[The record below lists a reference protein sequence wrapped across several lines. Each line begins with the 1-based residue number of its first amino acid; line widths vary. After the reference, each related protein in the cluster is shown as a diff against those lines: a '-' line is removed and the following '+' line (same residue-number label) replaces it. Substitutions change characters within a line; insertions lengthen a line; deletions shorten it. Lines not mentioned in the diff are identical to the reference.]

1 MIHNNDITQE
11 LHDQV
16 LMAIDHKQAIAPCGS
31 DSKAFYGN
39 ETTAKPLSTMQ
50 HTGIVAYE
58 PSELAVTVRAG
69 TRTCELETLLAEHG
83 QKLAFEPPCLS
94 PDSTIGGAVAAGLS
108 GPSRP
113 WLGAVRDHMLGTR
126 LITGHGKLTH
136 FGGQVMKN
144 VAGYDV
150 SRLMAGSLGTL
161 ALILEVSLK
170 VVPIAD
176 KEITLALE
184 MPESDAME
192 LGIRLRQDAMPLTAS
207 CYFDGC
213 LYLRLGGASSAVKQA
228 MQKIGGEL
236 LPNPEQLWNALRN
249 QTHEFFQQYDRPLWR
264 ISCPPATQVISRL
277 EGNSLIEWSG
287 AQRWIYS
294 NIPVNM
300 IRSIAEKHKGHATLY
315 RGRLPGVSAFAPQ
328 PQELLHM
335 QKRLKQ
341 ALDPHGIFNPGRMN
355 KDW

>member
-1 MIHNNDITQE
+1 MTHNNDITQE
-11 LHDQV
+11 LHNQV
-16 LMAIDHKQAIAPCGS
+16 LMAIDHKQPVMLYGS
-31 DSKAFYGN
+31 GSKAFYGN
-39 ETTAKPLSTMQ
+39 ETHGTPLSATQ

-69 TRTCELETLLAEHG
+69 TRIQELEAVLAANQ
-83 QKLAFEPPCLS
+83 QKLAFEPPCLT

-113 WLGAVRDHMLGTR
+113 WLGAVRDHVLGTR
-126 LITGHGKLTH
+126 LITGHGNLTH

-150 SRLMAGSLGTL
+150 SRLMSGSLGTL

-170 VVPIAD
+170 VIPLPD
-176 KEITLALE
+176 HEITLALE
-184 MPESDAME
+184 MPEKDALE
-192 LGIRLRQDAMPLTAS
+192 LGVRLRQDAMPLTAS

-213 LYLRLGGASSAVKQA
+213 LYLRLGGANSAVKQA
-228 MQKIGGEL
+228 VQKIGGEL
-236 LPNPEQLWNALRN
+236 LPSPAQFWGALRN

-264 ISCPPATQVISRL
+264 ISCPPATQAISRL

-315 RGRLPGVSAFAPQ
+315 RGRLPGVSTFPPQ
-328 PQELLHM
+328 PQALLHM